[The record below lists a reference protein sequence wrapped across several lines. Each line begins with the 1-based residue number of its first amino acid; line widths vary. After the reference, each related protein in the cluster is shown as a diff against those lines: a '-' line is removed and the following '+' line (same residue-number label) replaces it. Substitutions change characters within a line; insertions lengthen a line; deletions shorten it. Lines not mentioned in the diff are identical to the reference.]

1 MENIDKNI
9 SPKDEPEDLSRA
21 ITKEYLNKLNLK
33 KEENKVSTPS
43 PIAKS
48 NFQQLK
54 QKILQENKTKIKKT
68 TEQQQDTLPLTLTEE
83 ERAKLESFL
92 SQIQPC
98 MIEGEVS
105 EEEINNC
112 KITDPANV
120 RAYCKVS
127 GETTLIS
134 PFNEN
139 VEDDLINRAKIVLFF
154 ESEYLRGINQL
165 PFGIFNKNRTGV
177 GATSLEL
184 RSERNSI
191 IVCPTRAL
199 AYNKYRK
206 DPEVLMYVGGPI
218 GSIKKSINKEQVKN
232 YIEKM
237 EGKNVFKKFLVVAD
251 SLPVVLS
258 SLKDKGEKPDDYFL
272 MVDEIDSLQSDSSFR
287 PVAEDIIDYYL
298 KHPEEKRCLLSATIK
313 EFSHPELAKIP
324 VIHAEFKTPKNR
336 EIKVIHSTYP
346 DSTVVKHVLSIIKD
360 NNQKVVIAYNSIA
373 SIKIIIKLLEKEK
386 GEDISNKIAVLC
398 GTYGKEEVNE
408 YYATLQEDKLPNQ
421 INFITSAYFVGVDI
435 KEDFHLVSV
444 ANVKRPQ
451 TLLSMEKL
459 AQIAGR
465 CRKTLL
471 SDTIIYN
478 IKGGK
483 EKVTYQ
489 AYRQKLEE
497 EAQMLLAVMENLEQ
511 IEKEKPRFKY
521 LFEKVRDAIKNTEI
535 EGVKGLV
542 RKNIEQQ
549 YTISYLL
556 IDSLC
561 EKHEL
566 LGDLYC
572 KYGRLENLIKTSQ
585 MGNIIDINW
594 DNKASSRK
602 EELKELQAEQRREQQ
617 YKTSLELAEAR
628 QQVMNMEEGNW
639 DALDKMINESNHEV
653 KKFLT
658 RIKMLGAHTQWGLL
672 AKHLLVTKGDT
683 TRNQRKD
690 EFEKFYLGVKYWALD
705 ADNKFKIMINSCFE
719 TGKSYTSEDIEN
731 NLQDIFNNWGI
742 PVKLPKNQGIKL
754 FRKLIHAE
762 RDESYKGKNKPYIIK
777 GEYINHL
784 FEGQKPKLSLHK
796 DIDFTKFF
804 QQDLP

>member
-617 YKTSLELAEAR
+617 
-628 QQVMNMEEGNW
+628 
-639 DALDKMINESNHEV
+639 
-653 KKFLT
+653 
-658 RIKMLGAHTQWGLL
+658 
-672 AKHLLVTKGDT
+672 
-683 TRNQRKD
+683 
-690 EFEKFYLGVKYWALD
+690 
-705 ADNKFKIMINSCFE
+705 
-719 TGKSYTSEDIEN
+719 
-731 NLQDIFNNWGI
+731 
-742 PVKLPKNQGIKL
+742 
-754 FRKLIHAE
+754 
-762 RDESYKGKNKPYIIK
+762 
-777 GEYINHL
+777 
-784 FEGQKPKLSLHK
+784 
-796 DIDFTKFF
+796 
-804 QQDLP
+804 